1 MHRASS
7 VVVVLSVGEGL
18 CSGDSFYLCMELFTT
33 KVVILKKMIY
43 FSPNLD
49 SLYWVTQDHGHD
61 ITVVSIQLR
70 TKPFSNI
77 RCNTASLYSI
87 QDT

>member
-43 FSPNLD
+43 FPPNLD

-61 ITVVSIQLR
+61 ITSVVSIQLR
-70 TKPFSNI
+70 TMQYQTIFKY
-77 RCNTASLYSI
+77 TLYSI